1 MCVFFKKII
10 YIIYF
15 GLLAAFGLCRNV
27 VSSFRIGLPFS
38 TYTIASVYIII

>member
-15 GLLAAFGLCRNV
+15 DLLAAFSLCGNV
-27 VSSFRIGLPFS
+27 VSSFRIGLPVC

>member
-15 GLLAAFGLCRNV
+15 GLLAAFGLWRNI
-27 VSSFRIGLPFS
+27 VSFFPIGKPLC
-38 TYTIASVYIII
+38 TYTIASVYIIK